1 MATTD
6 KDSKKDESV
15 SPSITSTKV
24 DRRFSISSKKPDN
37 SDQRNF
43 RSQYYGKINLGVD
56 ERKTLEVLLN
66 EDPINLNKLKN
77 FALQFSI
84 PSFDRIVV
92 WKYMLGKNYYCKNWR
107 REIARIV
114 FYGANYGQ
122 ITNYFFIIVRYTQ
135 NNFL

>member
-6 KDSKKDESV
+6 KDSKKDESI
-15 SPSITSTKV
+15 SPCISSNKV

-43 RSQYYGKINLGVD
+43 RSQYYEKIGNLGVD

-66 EDPINLNKLKN
+66 EDPINLNKLRN

-92 WKYMLGKNYYCKNWR
+92 WKYMLGKNYYCKKWR
-107 REIARIV
+107 LEISPNCI
-114 FYGANYGQ
+114 
-122 ITNYFFIIVRYTQ
+122 
-135 NNFL
+135 